1 MFGGMTLYS
10 FEFATFLFKARLA
23 SFAGATHRLA
33 FAWFYLFVVATAA
46 PAALFWCSYDTIA
59 TAVKAAVALS
69 TMPLRQLLMSVV
81 NRATDFDDRWR
92 FKWLHRSSVLATL
105 SHIALTGFILAG
117 IV

>member
-1 MFGGMTLYS
+1 MTLYS
-10 FEFATFLFKARLA
+10 FGFAVFLIKALPA
-23 SFAGATHRLA
+23 SSAGTTLRLA

-69 TMPLRQLLMSVV
+69 TMPVRQLLMSVV
-81 NRATDFDDRWR
+81 NPATDFDDRWR
-92 FKWLHRSSVLATL
+92 FKSLHRASVLATL
-105 SHIALTGFILAG
+105 SHIALTGFVLAG